1 MIRRILV
8 VLAGTRF
15 TPSAIRIAV
24 ELAERHGAQ
33 VTGLAALDRRKID
46 YVGPV
51 PAGASAHAE
60 RLRTHR
66 LAVRR
71 EAVASAARTFREA
84 CEAAG
89 VAYEVV
95 EEEGDACEL
104 VTSRS
109 RYHDLTVFGL
119 RGLLECQV
127 GEEHSETA
135 LARLIGGGVRPIL
148 AVAEEPRPI
157 RRVLIAYSGSVSS
170 AKAMRCFLQLSPW
183 PDIRVRVVTCH
194 SSEEEGSRLLADA
207 AEYCR
212 AHGWEPETRRVAGLP
227 GREILAEAGRWDADL
242 VVAGNGA
249 RSLLRRRHI
258 GETALHLM
266 RHCRRPLFLGP

>member
-15 TPSAIRIAV
+15 TPTAIRLAV
-24 ELAERHGAQ
+24 DLAERHGAGL
-33 VTGLAALDRRKID
+33 TGLAVVDLRNVD

-66 LAVRR
+66 LGVRR
-71 EAVASAARTFREA
+71 EAVASAVRTFREA

-89 VAYEVV
+89 VPQEVV
-95 EEEGDACEL
+95 EEEGDACEI

-127 GEEHSETA
+127 GAEHSEAA

-157 RRVLIAYSGSVSS
+157 RRVLIAYSGSVGS
-170 AKAMRCFLQLSPW
+170 AKAMRCFLQLRPW
-183 PDIRVRVVTCH
+183 PDIRVRVLTCH
-194 SSEEEGSRLLADA
+194 ASEEEGSRLLADA

-212 AHGWEPETRRVAGLP
+212 AHGWDPETCRVSGLP
-227 GREILAEAGRWDADL
+227 GREILAEARRWDADL

-266 RHCRRPLFLGP
+266 RHCGRPLFLGP

>member
-15 TPSAIRIAV
+15 TPSAIRIALD
-24 ELAERHGAQ
+24 LARRHGAEL
-33 VTGLAALDRRKID
+33 TGLAVLDRRKLD
-46 YVGPV
+46 SVGPV

-60 RLRTHR
+60 RLRAHR
-66 LAVRR
+66 FGVRR
-71 EAVASAARTFREA
+71 EQVAAAVRDFRQA

-89 VAYEVV
+89 VIYGV
-95 EEEGDACEL
+95 EEGDVNDL
-104 VTSRS
+104 ITSRS

-119 RGLLECQV
+119 RSLLE
-127 GEEHSETA
+127 GSLGAEHSEAA
-135 LARLIGGGVRPIL
+135 LARLIGDGVRPIL
-148 AVAEEPRPI
+148 AVAEELRPI
-157 RRVLIAYSGSVSS
+157 RRALIAYSGSVGS
-170 AKAMRCFLQLSPW
+170 ARAMRCFLQLNPW
-183 PDIRVRVVTCH
+183 PEVQIRVVTCH

-212 AHGWEPETRRVAGLP
+212 AHGREPETRRLSGAP
-227 GREILAEAGRWDADL
+227 GRALLLEAGRWDADL

-266 RHCRRPLFLGP
+266 RRCGRPLFLGP